1 MGDPMTIT
9 LNGTTGITTPASTVG
24 GSAVLTTASTI
35 ATSALPAGSVLQVV
49 NANTTTQISS
59 SSNVLTDT
67 GLTASI
73 TPLFSS
79 SKVIVLITHGAIS
92 RIAYAS
98 PSAVAMEIV
107 LLRGSTQLAFL
118 GKGLM
123 HQSYSA
129 QAGSGTG
136 YLEFAGPAI
145 SFLDSPATTSAVTYK
160 TQFRNS
166 IGSTNGIRLQ
176 DNSSIS
182 TITLMEIAV

>member
-1 MGDPMTIT
+1 MTIT
-9 LNGTTGITTPASTVG
+9 LNGTTGITTPALDSVAPFS
-24 GSAVLTTASTI
+24 SADM
-35 ATSALPAGSVLQVV
+35 PAGSVLQVV

-107 LLRGSTQLAFL
+107 
-118 GKGLM
+118 
-123 HQSYSA
+123 
-129 QAGSGTG
+129 
-136 YLEFAGPAI
+136 
-145 SFLDSPATTSAVTYK
+145 
-160 TQFRNS
+160 
-166 IGSTNGIRLQ
+166 
-176 DNSSIS
+176 
-182 TITLMEIAV
+182 

>member
-1 MGDPMTIT
+1 MSIT
-9 LNGTTGITTPASTVG
+9 LNGTTGITTPALDSVAPFS
-24 GSAVLTTASTI
+24 SADM
-35 ATSALPAGSVLQVV
+35 PAGSVLQVV

-176 DNSSIS
+176 DGSSIS
-182 TITLMEIAV
+182 TTTLMEIAV